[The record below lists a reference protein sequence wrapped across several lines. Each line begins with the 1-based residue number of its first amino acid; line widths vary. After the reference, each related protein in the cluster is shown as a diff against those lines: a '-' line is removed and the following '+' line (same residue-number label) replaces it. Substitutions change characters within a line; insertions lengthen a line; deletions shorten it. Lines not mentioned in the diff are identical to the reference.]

1 MTSASVIRAAVSSK
15 ILNKVDRFFS
25 NRLTAIF
32 VELVQNSRRA
42 GATLI
47 SVVTETTSKG
57 TRIEFE
63 DNGTGIDDFAK
74 LLSLGDS
81 KWDAETDRV
90 EDPAGF
96 GFFSLIHTGVSV
108 LRVPALSLSVVKTPL
123 RSHRR

>member
-1 MTSASVIRAAVSSK
+1 M
-15 ILNKVDRFFS
+15 
-25 NRLTAIF
+25 
-32 VELVQNSRRA
+32 ELVQNSRRA

-108 LRVPALSLSVVKTPL
+108 LSNGL
-123 RSHRR
+123 RAFISTAAFLGNEGCQRRTNGHGADSGHPHCLRP